1 MPLLPI
7 LEIPHPTLRMR
18 AKKIRSIDKK
28 ALKLAYD
35 MVDTMRDAGG
45 VGLAA
50 NQVGELVRII

>member
-28 ALKLAYD
+28 ALRLAYD
-35 MVDTMRDAGG
+35 MVDTMRDA
-45 VGLAA
+45 
-50 NQVGELVRII
+50 EESD